1 MTTRYLPDVHIE
13 RQATRLLN
21 RYEREFEAVT
31 EPPVPVEDIADGLL
45 ELGILWDSVYE
56 AAGTSTLAGFE
67 PREYMIKFNESRRQ
81 VFEETPG
88 LYNTVL
94 GHEIGHWELHVDHN
108 LAAQQQLPN
117 LDHVYE
123 CLYQDCTCAQGPK
136 ETQAHRFMAFLLM
149 PSSLLWEAVSDV
161 ELTSWPNL
169 YRLRELF
176 QVTISALTIRLE
188 RLGVLYVATDGQLY
202 PSLQEYHGQTRLAL

>member
-1 MTTRYLPDVHIE
+1 MTTPYISDVHIE
-13 RQATRLLN
+13 RQAARLLN
-21 RYEREFEAVT
+21 RYEQEFEVVT
-31 EPPVPVEDIADGLL
+31 EPPIPVEDIADILL
-45 ELGILWDSVYE
+45 EVGILWGSVAE
-56 AAGTSTLAGFE
+56 AAGTTTLAGLE
-67 PREYMIKFNESRRQ
+67 PSERMIKFNESRRR

-117 LDHVYE
+117 LDQHYE
-123 CLYQDCTCAQGPK
+123 CLYQESACTKGPK

-149 PSSLLWEAVSDV
+149 PTNLLWEAVRDT

-176 QVTISALTIRLE
+176 EVTISALTIRLKQ
-188 RLGVLYVATDGQLY
+188 LGVLYVSKDGQLY
-202 PSLQEYHGQTRLAL
+202 PSKQEYHGQTRLAL

>member
-13 RQATRLLN
+13 RQAIRLFN

-31 EPPVPVEDIADGLL
+31 GPPVPVEDIADGLL
-45 ELGILWDSVYE
+45 ELGILWGSVSE
-56 AAGTSTLAGFE
+56 AAGTSTLAGLE
-67 PREYMIKFNESRRQ
+67 PHERMIKFNEARRQ

-94 GHEIGHWELHVDHN
+94 GHEVGHWEMHVDHN

-117 LDHVYE
+117 LDQVYE
-123 CLYQDCTCAQGPK
+123 CLYQESTCTQGPK

-169 YRLRELF
+169 YRLREVF

>member
-13 RQATRLLN
+13 RQAARLLN
-21 RYEREFEAVT
+21 RYEREFGVVT
-31 EPPVPVEDIADGLL
+31 EPPVPVEDIADVLL
-45 ELGILWDSVYE
+45 ELGILWGSVSE
-56 AAGTSTLAGFE
+56 AVGATTLAGLE
-67 PREYMIKFNESRRQ
+67 PDERMIKFNECRRQ

-108 LAAQQQLPN
+108 LVAQRQLPN
-117 LDHVYE
+117 LEQGYE
-123 CLYQDCTCAQGPK
+123 CLYQESTCAKGPK
-136 ETQAHRFMAFLLM
+136 EIQAHRFMGFLLM
-149 PSSLLWEAVSDV
+149 PSSYLWDAAKDI

-169 YRLRELF
+169 YRLRDLF

-188 RLGVLYVATDGQLY
+188 RLGILYVAKDGQLY
-202 PSLQEYHGQTRLAL
+202 PSLQEYHGQTRMAL

>member
-1 MTTRYLPDVHIE
+1 MTTRYLPDVYIE
-13 RQATRLLN
+13 RQAIRLLN

-31 EPPVPVEDIADGLL
+31 KPPVPVEDIADGLL
-45 ELGILWDSVYE
+45 DLRILWDALPES
-56 AAGTSTLAGFE
+56 AGTSTLAGLDPDE
-67 PREYMIKFNESRRQ
+67 RMIKFNESRGN
-81 VFEETPG
+81 VIEETPG

-94 GHEIGHWELHVDHN
+94 GHEVGHWELHVDCGRD
-108 LAAQQQLPN
+108 AQEQLPKF
-117 LDHVYE
+117 DQIYD
-123 CLYQDCTCAQGPK
+123 CLYQEATSTQGPR

-149 PSSLLWEAVSDV
+149 PSNLLWEAVRDV

-188 RLGVLYVATDGQLY
+188 RLGVLYVAADGQLY